1 MDFQIDV
8 NHLAA
13 HWKGFEDPHSGIAY
27 YTVGAGT
34 DTFQYDVEPRI
45 NVGLRT
51 GRFIIKHF
59 KLSIIQKFDKF

>member
-1 MDFQIDV
+1 M
-8 NHLAA
+8 NHLAG

-34 DTFQYDVEPRI
+34 DTFTYDVEPRI

-51 GRFIIKHF
+51 GLFLNDII
-59 KLSIIQKFDKF
+59 